1 MNTHEIRNKR
11 CRGKPKKSAV
21 ESVQIFWN
29 APMEAFFGQ
38 ETIAPVINS
47 STKTLECDRWRRRGI
62 PFRKTITGRVLYRKS
77 DVVAWLEGHQL
88 ISSTSEYKQE
98 ENHG

>member
-1 MNTHEIRNKR
+1 MNTLETRVKR
-11 CRGKPKKSAV
+11 RKPRKSEA
-21 ESVQIFWN
+21 ELVQIFWN

-77 DVVAWLEGHQL
+77 DVVVWLEGHPL
-88 ISSTSEYKQE
+88 VNSTSEYTQE
-98 ENHG
+98 VRHG